1 MKNLIAP
8 EIMSS
13 RVYPKQED
21 VRGPYYRDTTAILH
35 TASFRRLKHKTQV
48 FFAPTND
55 HICTRIEHVLHVA
68 SIASTICKGLGLDDE
83 LAWAIGLGHDL
94 GHAPFGHVGETILNE
109 LYENHGG
116 FIHELYSY
124 RVVSR
129 LAEHGKGLNLT
140 YAVRD
145 GIISH
150 CGEVFE
156 HHIHPDFVCKDLD
169 TVTDRA
175 GSPATWEGAVVRMAD
190 LIAYVGR
197 DLEDALRLRVISP
210 EVRLPVSVQKRLG
223 TTNKAIINSLVLD
236 IIASSDEEKGIGFSE
251 GVFEALTELKDF
263 NYRNIYKS
271 PLLSDYHTYFAR
283 MLRAIQLYLEEILG
297 RYGHDTL
304 HYADE
309 KNLLAV
315 RFGDYVGKMR
325 SFYLEEQADSGR
337 IIRDY
342 IAGMTDTYAMEC
354 IDEIM
359 KPLHMEDQFTRFIME
374 GQGARG

>member
-1 MKNLIAP
+1 MKNELSP
-8 EIMSS
+8 EILSS
-13 RVYPKQED
+13 RVYPKTED

-35 TASFRRLKHKTQV
+35 TAAFRRLKHKTQV

-68 SIASTICKGLGLDDE
+68 SIASTISKGLGLDDE

-94 GHAPFGHVGETILNE
+94 GHAPFGHVGETILQE
-109 LYENHGG
+109 MYAEQGG

-150 CGEVFE
+150 CGEIFE
-156 HHIHPDFVCKDLD
+156 HHIQPDFVCKDLD
-169 TVTDRA
+169 AITGRA
-175 GSPATWEGAVVRMAD
+175 QNPATWEGAVVRMAD
-190 LIAYVGR
+190 LIAYLGR
-197 DLEDALRLRVISP
+197 DLEDAIRLRVIPP
-210 EVRLPVSVQKRLG
+210 EIELPRTVLQRLG
-223 TTNKAIINSLVLD
+223 SSNKAIINSLVLD
-236 IIASSDEEKGIGFSE
+236 IISSSHETYGIGFSDD
-251 GVFEALTELKDF
+251 VFEALTDLKTF
-263 NYRNIYKS
+263 NYINIYKS
-271 PLLSDYHTYFAR
+271 PLLADYHTYFAR
-283 MLRAIQLYLEEILG
+283 MLKAIKDYLEEIFEDFGFDVL
-297 RYGHDTL
+297 RYTQ
-304 HYADE
+304 E

-315 RFGDYVGKMR
+315 RFGDYVGKMQG
-325 SFYLEEQADSGR
+325 FYHHEQASRDM

-342 IAGMTDTYAMEC
+342 IAGMTDTYALES

-359 KPLHMEDQFTRFIME
+359 KPLHMEDQFNRFLME
-374 GQGARG
+374 GHRLKD